1 MIYQKITFSDF
12 VQAFSDRGRGDQ
24 FSTDALRLIY
34 DHLDEQDQDTEL
46 DVIAVCCEF
55 AESSIEELAE
65 EHDIETDDV
74 CDHLDQ
80 STFVLGETDDSTLV
94 YVQF

>member
-1 MIYQKITFSDF
+1 MIYQRLDFSDF
-12 VQAFSDRGRGDQ
+12 CRAFEDRGRGDQ
-24 FSTDALRLIY
+24 FSTDALRMIFDY
-34 DHLDEQDQDTEL
+34 LDEDDSEL

-74 CDHLDQ
+74 RDHLDQ
-80 STFVLGETDDSTLV
+80 STFVLGETDAETLV